1 MPITTSQAYLRNSLI
16 MGEVVRKGAKVY
28 CCRHL
33 PLKDY
38 QLGEANR
45 LFKTHQLEFRICR
58 KSATRSYL
66 IIYSYCESPLR
77 HAWAQYLSISARLCI
92 FKQKKQSFGKILLQH
107 TACQSMTAKGLP
119 GKQELQDEK
128 ELTTQNSCSRS
139 LALRTNHRM
148 LSGSTS

>member
-1 MPITTSQAYLRNSLI
+1 MW
-16 MGEVVRKGAKVY
+16 EVVRKGAKVY

-45 LFKTHQLEFRICR
+45 LFITHQVEFRLCR
-58 KSATRSYL
+58 KSATRDYIL
-66 IIYSYCESPLR
+66 ILR
-77 HAWAQYLSISARLCI
+77 ITSKACVVRLCI
-92 FKQKKQSFGKILLQH
+92 LQQKKQSFGKISLQH

-139 LALRTNHRM
+139 LPSKPTTKCSQGAPANTFWLQCFT
-148 LSGSTS
+148 LQCTTESFYKI